1 MGFLVTRS
9 GRKRG
14 FAKDKPMQPTKERY
28 TPGHTPNATA
38 FMAERDFES
47 HGFFLAPLLLP
58 GFDVL
63 DAGCGP
69 ATITAGIA
77 ERVFPG
83 RVTAMDVSAPQ
94 LEQARRLTEG
104 REIMNI
110 DFVAAS
116 AGATPFADHTF
127 DVVFAHALMEHLGE
141 PDLALREFHRVT
153 RPGGF
158 IGLCSPDWD
167 NFELQSCPAKV
178 GRALNAYRHMQER
191 NGGDTRAGEHIKDWL
206 RAAGFTLLAHDEWV
220 EEYEDPARIAVYLAL
235 QLEGA
240 GQFHHATALRE
251 WAARPGARFLQSWKY
266 TTAVRADEGRGHR
279 PVTE

>member
-1 MGFLVTRS
+1 
-9 GRKRG
+9 
-14 FAKDKPMQPTKERY
+14 MQPTKDRY

-38 FMAERDFES
+38 FMAARDFES

-94 LEQARRLTEG
+94 LDHARRLTEG

-116 AGATPFADHTF
+116 AYAMPFADHSF
-127 DVVFAHALMEHLGE
+127 DVVFAHALMEHLSD
-141 PDLALREFHRVT
+141 PRQALAEFHRVT

-167 NFELQSCPAKV
+167 NFSLNPYPAKV
-178 GRALNAYRHMQER
+178 ARALNAYRTLQEQ
-191 NGGDTRAGEHIKDWL
+191 NGGNTRAGELLHDWL
-206 RAAGFTLLAHDEWV
+206 HTAGFTLLAHDEWV
-220 EEYEDPARIAVYLAL
+220 EEYENPAHIADYLAN
-235 QLEGA
+235 QLESA
-240 GQFHHATALRE
+240 GQFHHAGALRE
-251 WAARPGARFLQSWKY
+251 WGANPAARFFQSWKY
-266 TTAVRADEGRGHR
+266 ATAVRADEGRSHKL
-279 PVTE
+279 VTE